1 MCSCGLK
8 SKLSQINFSLIF
20 VPTADTISSYSKE
33 VALPHTTFR
42 TARTLRKMGWNLN
55 RLKYGER
62 LGIIAIFVCVK
73 QPIRAIKKILH
84 CHNNKRKFHKI
95 QRGIIKKITSK
106 IFFYSALSEL
116 SNSDLINL
124 VV

>member
-42 TARTLRKMGWNLN
+42 TPRTLRKMGRNLN

-73 QPIRAIKKILH
+73 QPIPAIKKILH
-84 CHNNKRKFHKI
+84 CHNNKRAVPQNTK
-95 QRGIIKKITSK
+95 RYNKKITSR

-116 SNSDLINL
+116 SNSDLTNL